1 MKRTL
6 LLKLDQLN
14 AWRCQHHYNT
24 LHSAVRVWRRC
35 WITLLGEHIAAYVDF
50 YENEGVNLLSLV
62 IQRWGWDN
70 IWPIRAPL
78 CRWQWSCSCDT
89 FLLCLSA
96 CVFSDRRVRCQRYM
110 GHAPPCLTSCSLSAA
125 CGSGAS
131 VMLHKVTA
139 VWVCV
144 CLKRE
149 RLIPASV
156 SSSACSV
163 MTTLFN
169 VLSVSSAHFFL

>member
-1 MKRTL
+1 MTHTL
-6 LLKLDQLN
+6 LLKSDQLN
-14 AWRCQHHYNT
+14 GWRCQHHYNT

-35 WITLLGEHIAAYVDF
+35 WVTSLGEYIVAYVDF

-62 IQRWGWDN
+62 FQWWGWDN

-78 CRWQWSCSCDT
+78 CHRLWPCSCST
-89 FLLCLSA
+89 FLLCGSV
-96 CVFSDRRVRCQRYM
+96 CVFSDGRVRCQHYM
-110 GHAPPCLTSCSLSAA
+110 GHAPPCLTSCSVSAA

-131 VMLHKVTA
+131 IMLHKVTA

-149 RLIPASV
+149 CLILASV
-156 SSSACSV
+156 SSSTYSV

-169 VLSVSSAHFFL
+169 VLSFSPAHFLL